1 MASLTE
7 VVKNKRKRR
16 QKNAGHKRKIQAARA
31 STKSYD
37 DLFAACGE
45 PGKAAPKNAGK

>member
-16 QKNAGHKRKIQAARA
+16 RKNAGHKRKMQDARA
-31 STKSYD
+31 STQSYD
-37 DLFAACGE
+37 ELFAACGE
-45 PGKAAPKNAGK
+45 PGKAAPKSAKK

>member
-7 VVKNKRKRR
+7 VVRNKRKRR
-16 QKNAGHKRKIQAARA
+16 HKNAGHKRKMQAASA
-31 STKSYD
+31 STKSYE

-45 PGKAAPKNAGK
+45 PGKAAPKSAKK